1 VSQNKRNVRAA
12 LVMKLVQHVQQL
24 GAIYVGGCSKKDV
37 NRIMMIVITRRSE
50 QFFCFCF
57 FVFSCYGFGILLCPF
72 PLQYKFV
79 HVFFCA

>member
-1 VSQNKRNVRAA
+1 VSQKKRIVRAA

-37 NRIMMIVITRRSE
+37 NRIMIVITRRSE
-50 QFFCFCF
+50 HFFCFCF